1 MLECTTCKF
10 AKNAF
15 RVYHRL
21 RRDNFEPLWRK
32 ASLLQIAK
40 DRFVT
45 WRWPGLK
52 NGTFHI
58 DPLNHKSRAGVL
70 VGADFFQPQAAAQ
83 AGLRQGYGCGSRIPV
98 DIPLQPI
105 RRGNERHRVSV
116 SETGTQRPKHQNSRA
131 GPRSWLPQIDRL
143 AALDRLHHLNGSDVF
158 GRDRQRVSVQH
169 HQVGDLANRDRPLG
183 LLVPIHEGRIAGVGL
198 Q

>member
-98 DIPLQPI
+98 DLSGKSILLRPTSRYNQFGEATNDTEFPLAKL
-105 RRGNERHRVSV
+105 ERS
-116 SETGTQRPKHQNSRA
+116 
-131 GPRSWLPQIDRL
+131 DRNT
-143 AALDRLHHLNGSDVF
+143 RT
-158 GRDRQRVSVQH
+158 
-169 HQVGDLANRDRPLG
+169 
-183 LLVPIHEGRIAGVGL
+183 HEPGHGHGCRK
-198 Q
+198 

>member
-70 VGADFFQPQAAAQ
+70 VGADFFN
-83 AGLRQGYGCGSRIPV
+83 
-98 DIPLQPI
+98 
-105 RRGNERHRVSV
+105 RR
-116 SETGTQRPKHQNSRA
+116 
-131 GPRSWLPQIDRL
+131 
-143 AALDRLHHLNGSDVF
+143 
-158 GRDRQRVSVQH
+158 RQRRQAFGKDADAV
-169 HQVGDLANRDRPLG
+169 LASLLTSAGNRFYCDRHPATTNSA
-183 LLVPIHEGRIAGVGL
+183 R
-198 Q
+198 QRTTQSFR